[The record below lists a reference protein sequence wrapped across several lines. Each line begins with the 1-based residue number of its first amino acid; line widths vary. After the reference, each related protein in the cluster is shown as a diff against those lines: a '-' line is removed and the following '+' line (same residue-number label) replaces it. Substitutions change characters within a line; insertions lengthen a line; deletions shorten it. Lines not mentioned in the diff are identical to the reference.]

1 MEKRI
6 FVDQMGRSVEVPIYP
21 KRIVTL
27 VPSQTEL
34 LHYFGLEKEVVGI
47 TKFCIH
53 PDSWFKSKTRIGGTK
68 QLKID
73 QIIGLNLDL
82 VIGNK
87 EENTQEDILALEK
100 NGIPVWMSDINSFDE
115 ALEMIE
121 QVGLICG
128 KEFEA
133 IKLSAE
139 ITQRFKEISSIGK
152 GRSVL
157 YFIWDEPSFV
167 VGKNTFIDS
176 MIEKIGFVNACDL
189 NRYPNLS
196 DLPKPNPDL
205 IFLSSEPFPFNE
217 QHIEKYQKLFPN
229 SKIIF
234 VDGEMF
240 SWYGSRML
248 EAVRYFGK
256 LMN

>member
-6 FVDQMGRSVEVPIYP
+6 FVDQMGRSVDVPISP
-21 KRIVTL
+21 KRIVSL

-34 LHYFGLEKEVVGI
+34 LHYFGLENEVVGI

-53 PDSWFKSKTRIGGTK
+53 PDSWFKFKTRIGGTK

-73 QIIGLNLDL
+73 EIIALKPDL
-82 VIGNK
+82 IIGNK
-87 EENTQEDILALEK
+87 EENTKDDIEKLEQ
-100 NGIPVWMSDINSFDE
+100 NGLSVWMSDINSFDE

-128 KEFEA
+128 KEMEA
-133 IKLSAE
+133 TKLTAA
-139 ITQRFKEISSIGK
+139 ITQRFNEISSIGK

-167 VGKNTFIDS
+167 VGKNTFINS

-189 NRYPNLS
+189 TRYPNLS
-196 DLPKPNPDL
+196 ELPNSNPDL
-205 IFLSSEPFPFNE
+205 IFLSSEPFPFTD
-217 QHIEKYQKLFPN
+217 QHIQKYQKLFPN
-229 SKIIF
+229 AKIML

-240 SWYGSRML
+240 SWYGSKML